1 MRKNIINFIIL
12 ITLSIF
18 FYSCAS
24 TEIEGFQK
32 PETNFYEYKNVCV
45 YGNIENV
52 KYRKTLENDISNQFN
67 KQNIT
72 VVKSIDLFPPLK
84 EYSSEEI
91 LQLVSK
97 TNSEIFIEVKV
108 LSVTTNNGD
117 SSSFFMPVG
126 GMFFGSGS
134 TEIKVNLTFDIVIY
148 DIKNNFEIIYKGTA
162 TSKEEDDEFEDCIKN
177 IFESFAEQLV
187 KQYFTL
193 PEVITN

>member
-1 MRKNIINFIIL
+1 M
-12 ITLSIF
+12 
-18 FYSCAS
+18 
-24 TEIEGFQK
+24 
-32 PETNFYEYKNVCV
+32 
-45 YGNIENV
+45 
-52 KYRKTLENDISNQFN
+52 
-67 KQNIT
+67 
-72 VVKSIDLFPPLK
+72 
-84 EYSSEEI
+84 
-91 LQLVSK
+91 QLVSK

-108 LSVTTNNGD
+108 LSLTTNNGD

-193 PEVITN
+193 QEISPN